1 MMSDECSMMNGER
14 AGPGLHNASS
24 LNAPAASKADSQ
36 GREPLGSVPHR
47 QVSLGGAAGA
57 GGFIFIVFFLFL
69 LAAVVPVPHVLANDS
84 RSVGGEYRADV
95 PYPEFMPMW
104 REGWSWTDE
113 NGEKIRYAHPDMPL
127 GGYLFAIFRNSSDK
141 MMVVEDVLLDGVSL
155 AQAVAPEHK
164 PKNHPDDKYPSSLQF
179 SRLPKDQIDRL
190 VAAGEPVWW
199 KTEPMIVPPGGYGQ
213 VTVRLRRDPKVE
225 VLTVSIPGLPE
236 TDARVAVPVKT
247 KQPWFF
253 SINFTP
259 EFDAAYAYLR
269 HPGGKGI
276 APRQILLDGQDV
288 TSRCTIVADDAI
300 DTVPVI
306 INPASA
312 FKKGTWYLFQAVY
325 ADGGIARVSI
335 GAWQP
340 GLVYGMWGYSKV
352 GKTADDNRKFFLED
366 MRVHNIN
373 TLMYSI
379 PGEVRE
385 FLRSKEGQEYS
396 KKTGIR
402 IMTNWVGDAVNPPF
416 LFLTDEPDA
425 GDFASRMLDPY
436 KRIGSLAQWL
446 VNRANMFRREDA
458 GTPVLLNVDNTFK
471 PENWY
476 TYAQLPD
483 LPCADPYYQEGV
495 QSVLESDPTNWGPYL
510 KPTYVYA
517 VGTIYQSAGAPK
529 PMHLILHTCRFDM
542 KDCPYRGPTPQEKR
556 IEVYYSLAAG
566 AKAMS
571 FWWYTPFGEYYGCG
585 GSDKEMKT
593 LWREIGLVG
602 AEIRSAESAL
612 IRSCPATVPVSGPR
626 MLWIRSLLV
635 GDDALALIIVND
647 NFASDRLGTIYRPV
661 EKARVKVHVPS
672 WLKLA
677 DVFEITAEGTRDI
690 KWQIDAGELTLDL
703 GTVNLTRFILV
714 SKSASLREQ
723 TQQVYQD
730 RFAANVKTLLSDQA
744 PK

>member
-1 MMSDECSMMNGER
+1 MTNRSGRIAVCLLALVTLMAD
-14 AGPGLHNASS
+14 AS
-24 LNAPAASKADSQ
+24 
-36 GREPLGSVPHR
+36 
-47 QVSLGGAAGA
+47 AAGA
-57 GGFIFIVFFLFL
+57 G
-69 LAAVVPVPHVLANDS
+69 P
-84 RSVGGEYRADV
+84 VGGEYRADI

-113 NGEKIRYAHPDMPL
+113 NGEKVLYARPDMPL
-127 GGYLFAIFRNSSDK
+127 GGHLFATFRNSTGHPLEVK
-141 MMVVEDVLLDGVSL
+141 DVLLEGVSL
-155 AQAVAPEHK
+155 AEGVAPEHK

-179 SRLPKDQIDRL
+179 SRLPKEQIDKL

-199 KTEPMIVPPGGYGQ
+199 KAEPMVVPPGGYGH
-213 VTVRLRRDPKVE
+213 VTIRLRRDPKVE
-225 VLTVSIPGLPE
+225 TLTVSVPGLPE
-236 TDARVAVPVKT
+236 SDGRIAVSVKT
-247 KQPWFF
+247 KQPRFF

-269 HPGGKGI
+269 HPSGRGI
-276 APRQILLDGQDV
+276 APRQILVDGRDV
-288 TSRCTIVADDAI
+288 TSRCTIVADEAV

-306 INPASA
+306 IKPASP
-312 FKKGTWYLFQAVY
+312 FKQGTWYLFQAVY
-325 ADGGIARVSI
+325 PDGSAARVSI

-352 GKTADDNRKFFLED
+352 GRTEDENRKFFLED

-385 FLRSKEGQEYS
+385 FLRTKEGQEYS

-425 GDFASRMLDPY
+425 GDYVSTMLDPY

-446 VNRANMFRREDA
+446 INRANMFRREDP

-476 TYAQLPD
+476 TYAQLVD

-495 QSVLESDPTNWGPYL
+495 QSLLKSDPTNWGPYL
-510 KPTYVYA
+510 KPTYVYG

-542 KDCPYRGPTPQEKR
+542 KDFPYRGPTPEEKR

-566 AKAMS
+566 AKALS

-585 GSDKEMKT
+585 GSDKDMRA
-593 LWREIGLVG
+593 LWKEIGLVG
-602 AEIRSAESAL
+602 AEIRSAESA
-612 IRSCPATVPVSGPR
+612 ITRSCPAAVPVSGPR
-626 MLWIRSLLV
+626 MLWIRSLVV
-635 GDDALALIIVND
+635 GDDALALLVVND

-661 EKARVKVHVPS
+661 SKAKVKMHLPS
-672 WLKLA
+672 WLTPR
-677 DVFEITAEGTRDI
+677 DVFEITSQGTRDVN
-690 KWQIDAGELTLDL
+690 WRANAGELTLDL
-703 GTVNLTRFILV
+703 GTVDLTRFILIGR
-714 SKSASLREQ
+714 SAGLREQ
-723 TQQVYQD
+723 TQQVYQE
-730 RFAANVKTLLSDQA
+730 RFAANVKTLLNDSA
-744 PK
+744 AR